1 MAQTDGVFGVLRYAV
16 GEGDEQPERFTI
28 NVDRGIRIYRGVSDV
43 SDYIRR
49 RPQPAEPVRHWTPIG
64 INTVLEPT
72 YLGDLLQPTY
82 MQFANTGIS
91 EPEVGGTYVFV
102 LMPFTREWSSN
113 VWDCVNLACERLR
126 EQYEDLT
133 WERADQ
139 MTDAGRITDQIIS
152 AIERADLVIA
162 DVTESNPN
170 VMFEL
175 GYAAALGRPIILLNQ
190 AVDESPFDIKDWRQ
204 IVYSVDKL
212 AEARGELV
220 RHLDANLH
228 RVRERRG

>member
-1 MAQTDGVFGVLRYAV
+1 MAQTDGVFSVLRHAV
-16 GEGDEQPERFTI
+16 GEDDEQEERLAI
-28 NVDRGIRIYRGVSDV
+28 NVDRGIRIYRGISGI

-49 RPQPAEPVRHWTPIG
+49 RPQPAEPARNWVPIG
-64 INTVLEPT
+64 VNTPVDPT
-72 YLGDLLQPTY
+72 YFGNLLQPTY
-82 MQFANTGIS
+82 IATTTLS
-91 EPEVGGTYVFV
+91 EPEVGGLYVFV
-102 LMPFTREWSSN
+102 LMPFTRGWSSN
-113 VWDCVNLACERLR
+113 VWDFVNLACERLR
-126 EQYEDLT
+126 EQYEDLA
-133 WERADQ
+133 WERADE

-190 AVDESPFDIKDWRQ
+190 AVEASPFDIKDWRQ

-212 AEARGELV
+212 GEARGELV

-228 RVRERRG
+228 RVRERRS

>member
-1 MAQTDGVFGVLRYAV
+1 
-16 GEGDEQPERFTI
+16 
-28 NVDRGIRIYRGVSDV
+28 
-43 SDYIRR
+43 
-49 RPQPAEPVRHWTPIG
+49 
-64 INTVLEPT
+64 
-72 YLGDLLQPTY
+72 
-82 MQFANTGIS
+82 
-91 EPEVGGTYVFV
+91 
-102 LMPFTREWSSN
+102 